1 VRRKKTRSRA
11 LEFGVRADREIFDYF
26 LFRIKRV
33 WKNGKNSSQK
43 GA

>member
-11 LEFGVRADREIFDYF
+11 LAFSVRADREFFDYF
-26 LFRIKRV
+26 LFCVKRV